1 MALKVR
7 RITEGKIV
15 KGRFVPNVNKKN
27 PKPRRKPNRK
37 RKAAK
42 KKK

>member
-7 RITEGKIV
+7 RITEGKMV
-15 KGRFVPNVNKKN
+15 KGRFVPNVKT
-27 PKPRRKPNRK
+27 KPRRKPNRK

>member
-7 RITEGKIV
+7 RITEGKMV
-15 KGRFVPNVNKKN
+15 KGRFVPNVKT
-27 PKPRRKPNRK
+27 KPRRKPNRK
-37 RKAAK
+37 AAK